1 MDSNHSYKLILK
13 FYSEIRKTKKNK
25 VWWDRLQNY
34 VLKISIFLSRFD
46 CDSEGMICVEEL
58 KFIMSNLPVKVS
70 SQEIEEMVSAAD
82 LDGDGKINFQEFRKM
97 IGQ

>member
-1 MDSNHSYKLILK
+1 MW
-13 FYSEIRKTKKNK
+13 RMAT
-25 VWWDRLQNY
+25 RLDY
-34 VLKISIFLSRFD
+34 AGVLDDNFSFRFD

-70 SQEIEEMVSAAD
+70 SQEIDEMVSAAD

>member
-1 MDSNHSYKLILK
+1 MTADKKLYIVKKGSMLVKYSKSITNNLK
-13 FYSEIRKTKKNK
+13 NFT
-25 VWWDRLQNY
+25 
-34 VLKISIFLSRFD
+34 IFSFRFD

-70 SQEIEEMVSAAD
+70 SQEIDEMVSAAD